1 MAGEIKSDQLYEIL
15 KNKIVHLEYNPG
27 QVLNEADIA
36 SEFGLSRTPVRK
48 AFEQLKNNNL
58 LNIIPRYG
66 VQVAP
71 IDFKYMKSL
80 FEVDRVLEGFAARLA
95 ADRIPDEKI
104 GDLEAIIERI
114 KNYDIEKDY
123 KQMIM
128 EDEKFHE
135 TIFESCENPCL
146 VEILYNLHMHTER
159 LWFYVQK
166 DITDINLF
174 LDTLPKI
181 VQALKEKDADRA
193 EQEAIRHVDVF
204 VEKIRQELL

>member
-95 ADRIPDEKI
+95 ADRITDEKI